1 MTVIKK
7 DGTKEDF
14 NEQKIITACNKAAS
28 RAMVKLTDQDYVM
41 ICSEVLDKL
50 IEAGLDEAPIYEMHN
65 VVESVLEEHF
75 PKVAKSYR
83 DYRNYK
89 QDFVHMLDNVFR
101 EGQSIKYIGDKN
113 NANTDS
119 SLVATQRSLIYNALN
134 KELYQR
140 FFMTVD
146 ELQACR
152 DGYIYCHDMSAR
164 LDTFHCC
171 LARVGN
177 IMNDG
182 FEMGNMWYNEPKTLD
197 TAFDVIGDIIMST
210 ASQQYG
216 GYTIFEVDKILSKY
230 AQKSYNKYYAECI
243 NLFADTKCDDP
254 LKKADDYAM
263 KKIQRDFEQGFQGW
277 EYKLNSVCSSRGDY
291 PFITM
296 TIGLATD
303 KFGKMAAKT
312 MLKVHQEGQGK
323 DGFKRPVLFP
333 KIVFLFD
340 KNLHGKGCVP

>member
-1 MTVIKK
+1 
-7 DGTKEDF
+7 
-14 NEQKIITACNKAAS
+14 
-28 RAMVKLTDQDYVM
+28 
-41 ICSEVLDKL
+41 
-50 IEAGLDEAPIYEMHN
+50 
-65 VVESVLEEHF
+65 
-75 PKVAKSYR
+75 
-83 DYRNYK
+83 
-89 QDFVHMLDNVFR
+89 
-101 EGQSIKYIGDKN
+101 
-113 NANTDS
+113 
-119 SLVATQRSLIYNALN
+119 
-134 KELYQR
+134 
-140 FFMTVD
+140 
-146 ELQACR
+146 
-152 DGYIYCHDMSAR
+152 
-164 LDTFHCC
+164 
-171 LARVGN
+171 
-177 IMNDG
+177 MNDG